1 MPPLLAGENF
11 EIRYINVGFSWLQRV
26 AERVAQQPSRVCLL
40 RLLRSSTK
48 TFTLLHISSVGT
60 RRQIPAFLDAKVAT
74 SLNVLR
80 YCLSHLSALNDNMM

>member
-26 AERVAQQPSRVCLL
+26 AQQLCSSRVCLL

-74 SLNVLR
+74 S
-80 YCLSHLSALNDNMM
+80 